1 MIVGERKSRKWVGG
15 LRLAVLLIGVS
26 LGLFVVGLTNLSVM
40 IIPAIIFLGLGATDI
55 GLSLYFRGTQPLKYY
70 FGPKQSSY
78 SLGWG
83 VILFY
88 IGIVIIN
95 AFVFTETSIILLLAI
110 TLLVIGV
117 IAILSVIKPVRRGE

>member
-1 MIVGERKSRKWVGG
+1 VKERSRKWVGG
-15 LRLAVLLIGVS
+15 LRLAVLLIGIS
-26 LGLFVVGLTNLSVM
+26 LGLFIVGLTNLSWT

-55 GLSLYFRGTQPLKYY
+55 GLSLYFRGSQPLKFY

-83 VILFY
+83 IIIFY

-95 AFVFTETSIILLLAI
+95 AFVFTETSIIILLAI
-110 TLLVIGV
+110 TLLVIGL
-117 IAILSVIKPVRRGE
+117 IALLSMMKPEKRGE